1 MTATKVGQALKDAR
15 LKKLWHQSEL
25 AVAANISER
34 TVSRIE
40 VGVNLP
46 TLETM
51 ERLAKALEVP
61 VSTFAQPLA
70 DDLKAAER
78 VETVNY
84 HRTLAAIPA

>member
-1 MTATKVGQALKDAR
+1 
-15 LKKLWHQSEL
+15 
-25 AVAANISER
+25 
-34 TVSRIE
+34 
-40 VGVNLP
+40 
-46 TLETM
+46 M